1 MINILAGKY
10 CGSDGL
16 SEPTG
21 DCAPGYYCS
30 GGAYTDRPTLY
41 PVSSERY
48 TLNDTICPIYSV
60 NETGDVCSPG
70 KSCSFCLDTY
80 VIFPTSVQWF

>member
-1 MINILAGKY
+1 MCQFNLCCGYFFIAGKY

-21 DCAPGYYCS
+21 DCAQGYYCS
-30 GGAYTDRPTLY
+30 GGAYTDQPTQY
-41 PVSSERY
+41 PVGSERY

-60 NETGDVCSPG
+60 NETGGICQPG
-70 KSCSFCLDTY
+70 KF
-80 VIFPTSVQWF
+80 